1 MAGNGITVSCS
12 RETLTRGRLLISQGM
27 SAILSEMRMMETS
40 TSPVLVVVQRRK
52 NSRRT
57 NRKHYLL

>member
-1 MAGNGITVSCS
+1 MAGYGITVTCT
-12 RETLTRGRLLISQGM
+12 RETLSCGAVDLTT
-27 SAILSEMRMMETS
+27 SAMMETS
-40 TSPVLVVVQRRK
+40 TSLVVVQRRK